1 MLDEENLS
9 ICKQFFLLATI
20 FYRFETSNY
29 AGGVFLKCFIVWT
42 FLETLKSCF
51 ARLILL
57 SFSCSKSLNLRSLFN
72 FRTRIEQ
79 NSDYILLWH
88 SRLHVHRTREKK
100 QFHNNSTS
108 KVFRLWWSTKISGR
122 ERFRWMSWFD
132 RLSAASIV
140 LSIIRCSRYFV
151 ESQQPPAQ
159 KAPNWNL
166 HKSRFLRWLF
176 LPSVDGLIVAP
187 QGNS

>member
-20 FYRFETSNY
+20 FLSLRDFQLCWR
-29 AGGVFLKCFIVWT
+29 GL
-42 FLETLKSCF
+42 LEMLHSLDVPWDVEKLFC
-51 ARLILL
+51 AIILL

>member
-20 FYRFETSNY
+20 FLSLRDFQLCWR
-29 AGGVFLKCFIVWT
+29 G
-42 FLETLKSCF
+42 
-51 ARLILL
+51 LL
-57 SFSCSKSLNLRSLFN
+57 DMLHSLDMPWDVKKLFWYSIELSCSMGKNLRSSFN
-72 FRTRIEQ
+72 FRTSIEQ
-79 NSDYILLWH
+79 RSDYILLWH
-88 SRLHVHRTREKK
+88 SRLHVHRTREEKK

-151 ESQQPPAQ
+151 ESQHPPAQ

-176 LPSVDGLIVAP
+176 LPTVDGLIVAL